1 MRRALIGIS
10 AALLIM
16 AGCSGSSDGES
27 GTAGSDGGDA
37 DSAESATITINDF
50 TFATPDSVP
59 AGTTV
64 TVVNEDS
71 ASHTWTSTE
80 GTFDSGTL
88 ATGEDFSFEFAEPG
102 TYAFACSIHPT
113 MTGSLTVE

>member
-1 MRRALIGIS
+1 MRRALIGFA
-10 AALLIM
+10 AALIL
-16 AGCSGSSDGES
+16 AGCSGSGDGDGGS
-27 GTAGSDGGDA
+27 GDGGD
-37 DSAESATITINDF
+37 SAGGTATITINDF
-50 TFATPDSVP
+50 TFATPGSVP

-71 ASHTWTSTE
+71 ASHTWTSTS
-80 GTFDSGTL
+80 GVFDSGNL
-88 ATGEDFSFEFAEPG
+88 AGGDSFSFEFADPG